1 MAKPHINDHK
11 STNTISCHQ
20 RRVKSIPSRIK
31 LSLEN
36 KEYLRSLGLYNTIRI
51 EMEDILNIKKLISFD
66 NRISKIEYHSYN
78 LFLASYD
85 NSDEIRIAIQNQDL
99 YLLPS
104 ESFLYV
110 EGSIAKEKGAAVEA
124 TTSYLNNNAIAF
136 LFRPVTFLLRVCP

>member
-99 YLLPS
+99 YLLTN
-104 ESFLYV
+104 ESFF
-110 EGSIAKEKGAAVEA
+110 I
-124 TTSYLNNNAIAF
+124 
-136 LFRPVTFLLRVCP
+136 C